1 MFGSLHFRVYL
12 YWSTVQKYW
21 LCNHFISL
29 HHRSNWAVAHSR
41 HWLKFCRNKNLNKQ
55 CSFYI
60 FHILAVLRC
69 LGIPA
74 RVITNYNSAHDNT
87 GNLKTDL
94 LFNADGTP
102 DRRNTRD
109 SIWYRIIITMF
120 LWAWFGKDFSAGHL
134 FPCVWTRDQRWECT
148 SYTASLCRNYHCWN
162 EVMIKRPDLPPGLEG
177 WQVVDSTPQET
188 SDGET
193 NRWAHRLRNN
203 S

>member
-1 MFGSLHFRVYL
+1 MCLLH
-12 YWSTVQKYW
+12 
-21 LCNHFISL
+21 
-29 HHRSNWAVAHSR
+29 
-41 HWLKFCRNKNLNKQ
+41 
-55 CSFYI
+55 

-109 SIWYRIIITMF
+109 SIWYRVIITIF
-120 LWAWFGKDFSAGHL
+120 LCVILCLEKTTVLDTLSHETLPF
-134 FPCVWTRDQRWECT
+134 VWTRDQRWECT